1 LSHAALPESVV
12 VAMFTRGPS
21 IIPPRGSTKLKPNDH
36 LFVVLKP
43 DNRPF
48 VDLVFTATDKTNHQ
62 DSHLAHNELK
72 VKGVTLV
79 GDIFYSYHMQI
90 DAPEEISLEEVINQ
104 KLSGE
109 VSKGDIVV
117 IGNVQIRVIT
127 MVHTRIVT
135 IGLKYL
141 NNPEKRLLKPYSS
154 TIIC

>member
-1 LSHAALPESVV
+1 
-12 VAMFTRGPS
+12 
-21 IIPPRGSTKLKPNDH
+21 
-36 LFVVLKP
+36 
-43 DNRPF
+43 
-48 VDLVFTATDKTNHQ
+48 
-62 DSHLAHNELK
+62 
-72 VKGVTLV
+72 
-79 GDIFYSYHMQI
+79 MQI

-141 NNPEKRLLKPYSS
+141 NNPEKRLLKK
-154 TIIC
+154 